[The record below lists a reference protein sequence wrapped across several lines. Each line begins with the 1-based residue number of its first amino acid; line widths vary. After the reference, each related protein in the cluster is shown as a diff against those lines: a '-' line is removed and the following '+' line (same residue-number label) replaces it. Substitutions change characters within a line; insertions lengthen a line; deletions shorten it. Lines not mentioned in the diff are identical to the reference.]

1 MKLLLEQ
8 NDVSLISQ
16 KEKFSLENL
25 VCLFSVRS
33 LFPNFSNKQK
43 QALMSCG
50 DMSLGCVMSFRC
62 IHFPLMSFQMHST
75 CPLSSLDYMYIS
87 EFYISS
93 VGGWG
98 GSPLRSALWV
108 FLTLPLKILNNSVV
122 DNNFFPP
129 ENQILASP

>member
-16 KEKFSLENL
+16 KEKFSVENL

-33 LFPNFSNKQK
+33 FFPNISNKQK

-75 CPLSSLDYMYIS
+75 CPLRSLDYMYIS

-93 VGGWG
+93 VVWVGGFPFAFGALGFLEQWG
-98 GSPLRSALWV
+98 IDGSW
-108 FLTLPLKILNNSVV
+108 K
-122 DNNFFPP
+122 P
-129 ENQILASP
+129 ES